1 MNTSISEDSR
11 SCSEAYNEEEEESPD
26 SDRRLSL
33 AFNQSRHTEKIQA
46 PEIVTQTWRM
56 KERMKTVSVALVL
69 CLNVGVDPPDVVKTS
84 PCARLECWVDP
95 LSMSPPKALETIG
108 NNLHK
113 QYDRWQ
119 PRARYKQSLDPTGE
133 EVKKLC
139 TTMRRNAKDE
149 RVLFHYNGHG
159 VPKPTSNGEI
169 WVFNKNY
176 TQYIPLSIYDLQSWM
191 GSPSIYV
198 YDCSNAGVIVESF
211 KQFSAQREV
220 EREAMMN
227 TNGTSAGT
235 GGSSTPTSGRG
246 TASTP
251 LSMSNC
257 IQLAACSKDEL
268 LPMNPELPADLF
280 TSCLTTPIK
289 MALRWY
295 VSQDSGK
302 LVSGATQEL
311 VDKIPGQLNDRRTML
326 GELNWIFT
334 AITDTIAWNTLPRE
348 LFQKLFRQDLL
359 VASLFRNFLL
369 AERIMRSYNC
379 TPVSS
384 PPLPPTYQHRM
395 WAAWDFALDM
405 CLRQLPTVAVVD
417 SDGTMFDHST
427 FFAQQL
433 TAFQVWLTYGSEIR
447 SPPEQLPIVLQVL
460 LSQVHRV
467 RALELLGRFL
477 DLGPWAVSLALSVGI
492 FPYVLKLLQS
502 SARDLRPLLVFIWSK
517 ILAVD
522 SSCQTD
528 LVKDNGHKYFLSVL
542 SDQNMTSEHRTM
554 AAFIL
559 AMIVNNYPQGQK
571 AAFQGNVISICL
583 EQLNDPN
590 PHLRQWLALCLGKVW
605 MNYETARWCGVRD
618 LAHEKLSNLL
628 TDSVPEVRAAAV
640 YALGT
645 YISSCSSERSDH
657 ASNIDLGIGM
667 SLTHIVNDGSPLVRQ
682 ELAVALGGLVQQFES
697 PFVAV
702 ASQMLEEERI
712 KEKNAPMIAAVT
724 SGGWNVVT
732 STCAGHGLSSSNSIS
747 NLEGLATPDPG
758 IGSTG
763 VVGGTVISSGDRI
776 RRTSSSSNLS
786 TCTSVVN
793 NVYVSV
799 WRTLLVLSTDPH
811 PDVMEKA
818 KKVINVMKLKAT
830 VPLTKI
836 RFSSSPSCQSAPS
849 SPPGR
854 GPSLATVR
862 NHSTELPESKSD
874 AKLDQH
880 LEKRPRSRN
889 SETGVEGRR
898 EMTSPIK
905 KTSETTRD
913 AVHHSTAKGSSGPNI
928 MVSSQELRSQQQ
940 QQGSGAAPPS
950 NSSHHRRDSSGER
963 SRRSPSHGDPNGS
976 ATVDQDGTR
985 ISKRVSRTRPASPA
999 SQQIPYSAQFLPSR
1013 KIFDKGPGLV
1023 EDKKEECGI
1032 KKPLVTTEFFKWSSK
1047 YFAQPLKSW
1056 DEGDPESKLSMERD
1070 YRFQRNAMVRNEA
1083 KPEQFKAGYNR
1094 FDDQIFVNK
1103 NSGIPNI
1110 LRFHPYEAHLAV
1122 ADKDNVSVWDWEQ
1135 GIQLSFV
1142 NNQPKSG
1149 RITSMEFIN
1158 PHDQA
1163 LLMCGSDDG
1172 SVRVWRNYSE
1182 ENKQVLVTAFQGL
1195 SEMLPLQRGSGLV
1208 LSWDQVTET
1217 LFTTGDARII
1227 RIWDIKREVK
1237 TQDLF
1242 TGADSCVTSI
1252 ACDPTNMAVL
1262 VAGCGDGS
1270 VRIFDSRLSPSESL
1284 VRTLREHNSWVV
1296 NVHYQRGSYSRI
1308 VTSSSAGD
1316 IRFWDMR
1323 SPDSVRKIQ
1332 TQQGLS
1338 AMELHQYAD
1347 VIACGSNQAIVIL
1360 NHAGE
1365 QRSVIKNHE
1374 GFLGQ
1379 RIGPVRCLTF
1389 HPYKVKLAAG
1399 CTDSLVSVYSTAQRR
1414 ISNQQPDVIPALHLF
1429 KVFLKDSLP
1438 VGFWPAPLLFSIR
1451 NLPWNL
1457 KSKPRRC
1464 HIPLPE
1470 INGGNFLFF
1479 IIVLSFLFSTQTQ
1492 FHTLSC
1498 CNRGIHFLPL
1508 FVFPFSFLPFSS
1520 VDSSVSKPDS
1530 LQQGYTLSSSLWFSS
1545 FFPSFS
1551 LHNSAY
1557 NRGIH
1562 FLLWFSFFF
1571 KHRLNP
1577 QHINFSA
1584 SSIWGS

>member
-1 MNTSISEDSR
+1 MTTTSSSNSVNDDSR
-11 SCSEAYNEEEEESPD
+11 SCCSSKVYEDEKEETPD
-26 SDRRLSL
+26 SDRRLPL
-33 AFNQSRHTEKIQA
+33 AFNLSRHTEKILA
-46 PEIVTQTWRM
+46 PEVLTQTWRM

-108 NNLHK
+108 NRLHQ

-119 PRARYKQSLDPTGE
+119 PRARYKQSLDPTGD

-169 WVFNKNY
+169 WVFNKTY

-211 KQFSAQREV
+211 KQFSAQREQ
-220 EREAMMN
+220 EREAMMSTHN
-227 TNGTSAGT
+227 SSVT
-235 GGSSTPTSGRG
+235 GEISSGSSVSSTTNPTA
-246 TASTP
+246 ASTP
-251 LSMSNC
+251 VSMSNC

-268 LPMNPELPADLF
+268 LPMNPELPADVF

-289 MALRWY
+289 MALTWY

-405 CLRQLPTVAVVD
+405 CLRQLSKIVD
-417 SDGTMFDHST
+417 SDGTQFDHST

-433 TAFQVWLTYGSEIR
+433 TAFQVWLTYGSETR
-447 SPPEQLPIVLQVL
+447 NPPEQLPIVLQVL

-522 SSCQTD
+522 SSCQTE
-528 LVKDNGHKYFLSVL
+528 LVKDNGHNYFLSVL
-542 SDQNMTSEHRTM
+542 SDQCMSSEHRTM

-559 AMIVNNYPQGQK
+559 ATIVNNYPQGQK
-571 AAFQGNVISICL
+571 ATFQGNVISICL
-583 EQLNDPN
+583 EQLHDSN
-590 PHLRQWLALCLGKVW
+590 PHFRQWLALCLGKVW
-605 MNYETARWCGVRD
+605 MNYESARWCGVRD

-645 YISSCSSERSDH
+645 YISCCSSARSDH

-667 SLTHIVNDGSPLVRQ
+667 SLTHIIHDGSSLVRK

-702 ASQMLEEERI
+702 ASQMLGEERLR
-712 KEKNAPMIAAVT
+712 EKNTPMIAAVT
-724 SGGWNVVT
+724 PGGWNVVT
-732 STCAGHGLSSSNSIS
+732 PVSSDGYLTLPLAGMKRSASRGNLKSATSRHGLSSSNSIS
-747 NLEGLATPDPG
+747 NLEGLIMPDSGGGATAS
-758 IGSTG
+758 GS
-763 VVGGTVISSGDRI
+763 GTLCVANSDRI

-786 TCTSVVN
+786 TCTSMVN

-799 WRTLLVLSTDPH
+799 WRTLLLLSSDPH
-811 PDVMEKA
+811 PEVMEIA
-818 KKVINVMKLKAT
+818 KIVINDIKQK
-830 VPLTKI
+830 
-836 RFSSSPSCQSAPS
+836 SAPS

-854 GPSLATVR
+854 GSNFAAMR
-862 NHSTELPESKSD
+862 NHSADVPDSKSD
-874 AKLDQH
+874 MKVDQNN
-880 LEKRPRSRN
+880 EKRPRSQN
-889 SETGVEGRR
+889 SESSTEGRR
-898 EMTSPIK
+898 EITSPNK
-905 KTSETTRD
+905 KSSSSSQTKDSGLN
-913 AVHHSTAKGSSGPNI
+913 KGAN
-928 MVSSQELRSQQQ
+928 MANVMTSSQELRRQ
-940 QQGSGAAPPS
+940 QQGTLSAGS
-950 NSSHHRRDSSGER
+950 TTHRRDNSGER
-963 SRRSPSHGDPNGS
+963 NRRSPSHSDTNGTESDS
-976 ATVDQDGTR
+976 AKS
-985 ISKRVSRTRPASPA
+985 SKRGSRNRPASPA
-999 SQQIPYSAQFLPSR
+999 NQLIPYSAQFLPTR
-1013 KIFDKGPGLV
+1013 KMFDKGPGHV
-1023 EDKKEECGI
+1023 DDKKDEPGNKEF
-1032 KKPLVTTEFFKWSSK
+1032 KEPLVTTQFFKWSSK
-1047 YFAQPLKSW
+1047 YFAQPLKPG

-1070 YRFQRNAMVRNEA
+1070 YRFQRNATVRNEA
-1083 KPEQFKAGYNR
+1083 KVEQFKAGHNR

-1103 NSGIPNI
+1103 NSGSPAV

-1122 ADKDNVSVWDWEQ
+1122 ADKDNISIWDWEQ
-1135 GIQLSFV
+1135 GIQLSHV
-1142 NNQPKSG
+1142 NSCHPKNC

-1172 SVRVWRNYSE
+1172 SIRVWRHYSE
-1182 ENKQVLVTAFQGL
+1182 QGKQELVTAFQGL
-1195 SEMLPLQRGSGLV
+1195 SEMLPLHRGSGLV
-1208 LSWDQVTET
+1208 VSWDQNTET

-1227 RIWDIKREVK
+1227 RIWDIHREMK
-1237 TQDLF
+1237 TQDLL

-1252 ACDPTNMAVL
+1252 TSDPSNMAVL

-1270 VRIFDSRLSPSESL
+1270 VRVFDSRLSPSESL
-1284 VRTLREHNSWVV
+1284 VRTFQEHTSWVM
-1296 NVHYQRGSYSRI
+1296 NVHYQRGLLNKI
-1308 VTSSSAGD
+1308 VSSSSAGD
-1316 IRFWDMR
+1316 IRFWDIR
-1323 SPDSVRKIQ
+1323 HPESVRKFQ
-1332 TQQGLS
+1332 LQQGLT
-1338 AMELHQYAD
+1338 AIELHQYAD
-1347 VIACGSNQAIVIL
+1347 VIASGSNQAIVIF

-1399 CTDSLVSVYSTAQRR
+1399 CTDSLVSVYSTAQ
-1414 ISNQQPDVIPALHLF
+1414 
-1429 KVFLKDSLP
+1429 
-1438 VGFWPAPLLFSIR
+1438 
-1451 NLPWNL
+1451 
-1457 KSKPRRC
+1457 
-1464 HIPLPE
+1464 
-1470 INGGNFLFF
+1470 
-1479 IIVLSFLFSTQTQ
+1479 
-1492 FHTLSC
+1492 
-1498 CNRGIHFLPL
+1498 
-1508 FVFPFSFLPFSS
+1508 
-1520 VDSSVSKPDS
+1520 
-1530 LQQGYTLSSSLWFSS
+1530 
-1545 FFPSFS
+1545 
-1551 LHNSAY
+1551 
-1557 NRGIH
+1557 
-1562 FLLWFSFFF
+1562 
-1571 KHRLNP
+1571 
-1577 QHINFSA
+1577 
-1584 SSIWGS
+1584 